1 MEVLHEVSIEFG
13 GTKEFIEEKLEPWN
27 YNTDRNST

>member
-1 MEVLHEVSIEFG
+1 MKVLHEVSIEFRD
-13 GTKEFIEEKLEPWN
+13 TKGFIEEKLEQWN